1 MNLIKKYT
9 GFLFFLFLTVLISN
23 CSTQRNNLVNR
34 NLHQLTTKYNILF
47 NGNQALEKELETL
60 KESYHDNFF
69 EMLPVEEFK
78 AKYEIALPGS
88 KNQNA
93 NLERAEEKAVK
104 AIQKHSMN
112 IRNVE
117 ENNRIDETYLLL
129 GKSRYYQKRFL
140 AASDAFNYVLDNNFK
155 SNIRPL
161 VRLWREKSNIRMD
174 NDATAIRNLTFL
186 SHKKDAPQNIRS
198 EAYAYL
204 GQAQIKIDSFQ
215 SASENLLQAAEL
227 AKDKEKRV
235 RYYFI
240 TAQLLEK
247 LNRKDS
253 AVTLLKIIEKQ
264 KFPLKY
270 STQAELYRYHLS
282 LDKKEQ
288 HPEMFKALH
297 KKLKRYEYHKLYPYI
312 NYEIGEIF
320 HSEDSLKN
328 AVKYYTI
335 AARSQD
341 KKLKEKA
348 YEQMSKIGFYKKDY
362 LMAGAYLDSLLQVMP
377 KETLKYLK
385 TNHKRRNID
394 DIVRLEKLIKH
405 NDSTMQLVNAD
416 SLGRVKLIQ
425 AYIDKLKAAE
435 EKARAEKE
443 AKNKVD
449 YSQVKSKY
457 TSFYFYNQ
465 DLVNQ
470 GKAYFKKT
478 WGDMQLTDM
487 WRLKNTNDI
496 NEDDDQSD
504 SNDKE
509 VDNQDSSEEKTVPEK
524 YQIAYYYK
532 QIPTSPKQIDSIAG
546 QTNYAHYQVGLIY
559 YDKFLEYQKAEE
571 HLLKML
577 KEKPKKELI
586 APAKYTL
593 YKIYKNTGKP
603 LLAQN
608 YAQDILNDFPNT
620 LYADLIKNP
629 DKLSERSNKAFKE
642 AYQKLYKYY
651 EHQQY
656 DSLLKASNPM
666 LIKFHFH
673 PELGK
678 VELLRATAFAR
689 ADGLDAYEKALKDI
703 ILKYPKTDY
712 EAEANKRMEL
722 VNKYKKKVYTT
733 ANSNSY
739 KLIIPYDIFSAGTD
753 NYISCIENVILQ
765 NKSDFLKISKD
776 PFTRHQSFIVV
787 HNFLSNKSA
796 EYLAEL
802 LQNTSCRPEKYFV
815 ISSENYKTLQLTKK
829 LKAYREFISNHKT
842 SSDKKK
848 ENKDEEREQ
857 NNDKENSDKEGK

>member
-1 MNLIKKYT
+1 MKFTNRYT
-9 GFLFFLFLTVLISN
+9 GFFVLLLITILVSN

-34 NLHQLTTKYNILF
+34 NLHQLSTKYNILF
-47 NGNQALEKELETL
+47 NGEQALENELTNL
-60 KESYHDNFF
+60 KETYHDNFF
-69 EMLPVEEFK
+69 EMLPVEQFK
-78 AKYEIALPGS
+78 AEYEIFLPGTQ
-88 KNQNA
+88 NQNA

-117 ENNRIDETYLLL
+117 ENNRIDDAYLLL

-186 SHKKDAPQNIRS
+186 SHKKDAPKDVRA

-204 GQAQIKIDSFQ
+204 AQAQIKIDSLQ
-215 SASENLLQAAEL
+215 SASENILQAAEL
-227 AKDKEKRV
+227 TKDREKRV

-253 AVTLLKIIEKQ
+253 AITLLQLIEKQ

-320 HSEDSLKN
+320 HSEDSLKK
-328 AVKYYTI
+328 AVEYYTI

-341 KKLKEKA
+341 KILKEKS
-348 YEQMSKIGFYKKDY
+348 YEQMANIGFYKKDY
-362 LMAGAYLDSLLQVMP
+362 LMAGNYLDSLLQVMP

-385 TNHKRRNID
+385 TKHKRNNIE
-394 DIVRLEKLIKH
+394 DIVRLEKLIIH
-405 NDSTMQLVNAD
+405 NDSIMKLVNAD
-416 SLGRVKLIQ
+416 SLERVKLIQ
-425 AYIDKLKAAE
+425 DYIDKLKAAE
-435 EKARAEKE
+435 EKAEREKNAENE
-443 AKNKVD
+443 VD
-449 YSQVKSKY
+449 YSEVKSKY
-457 TSFYFYNQ
+457 TSFYFYNK

-470 GKAYFKKT
+470 GKEYFKNT
-478 WGDMQLTDM
+478 WGEIQLTDM
-487 WRLKNTNDI
+487 WRLKNQMNFDEEDEAND
-496 NEDDDQSD
+496 NEEDTEEDKTDD
-504 SNDKE
+504 NNK
-509 VDNQDSSEEKTVPEK
+509 NIPEK

-532 QIPTSPKQIDSIAG
+532 QIPTEAKQIDSIAG
-546 QTNYAHYQVGLIY
+546 KTNYAHYQVGLIY
-559 YDKFLEYQKAEE
+559 YDKFAEHEKAIE
-571 HLLKML
+571 HLTKML
-577 KEKPKKELI
+577 KENPKKELI

-593 YKIYKNTGKP
+593 YKIYKDIGKS
-603 LLAQN
+603 LLSEN
-608 YAQDILNDFPNT
+608 YAQDVLNDYPNT

-629 DKLSERSNKAFKE
+629 DKLSERSNKEFKQ
-642 AYQKLYKYY
+642 AYQKLYQYY
-651 EHQQY
+651 KHQRY
-656 DSLLKASNPM
+656 DSLLTASEPM

-678 VELLRATAFAR
+678 VELLRATALAR

-703 ILKYPKTDY
+703 ILKYPKTDF
-712 EAEANKRMEL
+712 EEEANKRMEL
-722 VNKYKKKVYTT
+722 VNKYKKKIYTN
-733 ANSNSY
+733 AKSNAY
-739 KLIIPYDIFSAGTD
+739 KLVIPYDIFNSQAD
-753 NYISCIENVILQ
+753 NYINCIKNVLVQ
-765 NKSDFLKISKD
+765 NKSEHLKISKD
-776 PFTRHQSFIVV
+776 PFTRNQSFIVV
-787 HNFLSNKSA
+787 HNFLSDKSA
-796 EYLAEL
+796 EYLADL
-802 LQNTSCRPEKYFV
+802 LQNSGCRPQNYFV
-815 ISSENYKTLQLTKK
+815 ISSDNYKTLQLTKK
-829 LKAYREFISNHKT
+829 LKEYIDFIGNKKEET
-842 SSDKKK
+842 NKK
-848 ENKDEEREQ
+848 ENEDDKNKEIEN
-857 NNDKENSDKEGK
+857 NNDK